1 MLWFSDLRSFTAIS
15 ESMSPDEIIPFLNDY
30 AQAAIDA
37 VHESGGDVLKLV
49 GDGVLAVFTGQDL
62 AREAVRRGYER
73 YLAS

>member
-1 MLWFSDLRSFTAIS
+1 VLWFSDLRSFTAIS